1 MTIHTAST
9 PARHIAGEPPPVR
22 PAQDVGRSTRKA
34 SLGAGI
40 AILLIAALSVGA
52 FAVPS
57 GLAGQG
63 DAAGTVRAIVGSEGV
78 FRLGIAS
85 MLLIPALD
93 VVVAWGVYRVLAPV
107 DERLSML
114 AAWLRVLSAGI
125 YMVAIS
131 QLLGVL
137 HLLAS
142 TDDPAALTTAPSST
156 QVLASVN
163 AFDDVWACSLLLFGV
178 HLILVGWLAHRSG
191 YVPRVLAVLLVVAGL
206 GYLCDSLGPVLFPG
220 YSIAVKDFTFI
231 GELLLGFWLLA
242 RGGRPGPR
250 STGARE
256 HELA

>member
-1 MTIHTAST
+1 MTIHIAST

-40 AILLIAALSVGA
+40 GILLIAVLSVGA

-93 VVVAWGVYRVLAPV
+93 VVVAWGMYRVLAPV
-107 DERLSML
+107 DERLSMLASML

-142 TDDPAALTTAPSST
+142 TD
-156 QVLASVN
+156 
-163 AFDDVWACSLLLFGV
+163 
-178 HLILVGWLAHRSG
+178 
-191 YVPRVLAVLLVVAGL
+191 
-206 GYLCDSLGPVLFPG
+206 
-220 YSIAVKDFTFI
+220 
-231 GELLLGFWLLA
+231 
-242 RGGRPGPR
+242 
-250 STGARE
+250 
-256 HELA
+256 